1 LHQDLSQSSDA
12 FRSPNEPPKMIDWE
26 SRLAGE
32 GSERSY
38 AWIFD
43 RRTLAATGTLQRQ
56 PRLRQEKASTWRAFS
71 IDHSIAKTS
80 RRCQLRGGAE
90 YAPGELLAALRL
102 GSLA

>member
-12 FRSPNEPPKMIDWE
+12 FRSPNEPPKMIEWG

-43 RRTLAATGTLQRQ
+43 RRTLAATGTLQRH
-56 PRLRQEKASTWRAFS
+56 PRLQQEKASTWRAFS

-80 RRCQLRGGAE
+80 RRCQLRGGAG
-90 YAPGELLAALRL
+90 YAPGEL
-102 GSLA
+102 